1 MKRLAASTLILALVA
16 GNAALA
22 DPPRHGG
29 FEPQHQAGHDWQG
42 RDRGDRRDGRDVRGG
57 RDGRDWRDGQGW
69 YNGRTRPEQRGGYE
83 GRYGYNGGYYG
94 PRYGYP
100 SPSWRYDYRPR
111 GYYGHRWARG
121 QWLPA
126 EYRTR
131 YYYVPDYWRYGQR
144 VYAPPVGCRWV
155 RYDGDLVLTALAT
168 GLVLDVIYDAYD

>member
-1 MKRLAASTLILALVA
+1 MKRLAAFTLILAVAA
-16 GNAALA
+16 GNATLA

-29 FEPQHQAGHDWQG
+29 FEPQRQSGHDWQG
-42 RDRGDRRDGRDVRGG
+42 RDRGDRHDSRDVRGG
-57 RDGRDWRDGQGW
+57 RDSRDWRDGRDSR
-69 YNGRTRPEQRGGYE
+69 NGRAWQQQRGGYD
-83 GRYGYNGGYYG
+83 GRYGYQG
-94 PRYGYP
+94 PRNGNP
-100 SPSWRYDYRPR
+100 SASWRHDYRPR
-111 GYYGHRWARG
+111 GNYGHRWARG

-131 YYYVPDYWRYGQR
+131 YYYVPDYWRYGHR